1 MKQDEFS
8 DILNA
13 QGFVSSASEQQ
24 QNRNTTLKQLQAKQ
38 DTDRGMDPIKIKVYQ
53 TFKRLPSRF
62 SFLFLD
68 NNNLFFYN

>member
-53 TFKRLPSRF
+53 TS
-62 SFLFLD
+62 
-68 NNNLFFYN
+68 